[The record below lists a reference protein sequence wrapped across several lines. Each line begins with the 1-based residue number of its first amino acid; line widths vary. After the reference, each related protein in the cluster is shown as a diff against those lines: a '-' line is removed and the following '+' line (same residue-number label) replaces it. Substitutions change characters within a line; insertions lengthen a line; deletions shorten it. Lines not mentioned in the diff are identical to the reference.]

1 MDEVKLKTILSKH
14 RKKSVNI
21 FIIFSLISLSIHYF
35 YQNDEGLQVL
45 TYSTILAILVFGL
58 AVVMNFVEKVI
69 IDINSD
75 REDK

>member
-21 FIIFSLISLSIHYF
+21 FIIFSLIFLSIDFF
-35 YQNDEGLQVL
+35 YQNDESLQVL
-45 TYSTILAILVFGL
+45 TVLGILVFGL